1 MSRPRDATVN
11 FGFRT
16 MQSGRNIRENLR
28 HSLRSL
34 LLILPIAIIAIAIL
48 VGGNDRNQEV
58 IESEGTI
65 MLSTTADVAES
76 DTISTPTSTT
86 LRPFNPN
93 TASYRTLIDAGLPRD
108 VAVSIIRWREAGKVY
123 RIKEDLALCHNM
135 TDSLYFALEPY
146 IIIDN
151 EHRLKPK
158 KHNTIAEQLAPKY
171 KTWAEPRPF
180 CLDTVDRDF
189 LREVGFSL
197 RQAELILRYRDI
209 IGNYRSIEEF
219 EECYGVDS
227 TMAARL
233 APYITF
239 PARDT
244 LATPSRL
251 TLPIDIN
258 SADSTTL
265 CLLDGIG
272 AKSAQRIIQYREL
285 LGGYYD
291 TKQILEIDI
300 IQNHNFLKFSSQI
313 YCDSCG
319 IKKISINFAGQN
331 ELMVHPYLSNR
342 MLRRIIKQ
350 RELKGGWS
358 TIDEMIED
366 DIFSEEEAAKIAP
379 YLDFGTNPK

>member
-1 MSRPRDATVN
+1 
-11 FGFRT
+11 
-16 MQSGRNIRENLR
+16 MQSGRNIRDNLR

-48 VGGNDRNQEV
+48 VGGNDRDQEA

-65 MLSTTADVAES
+65 TLSTSGASEES
-76 DTISTPTSTT
+76 DDSSTPASTT
-86 LRPFNPN
+86 LHPFCPN
-93 TASYRTLIDAGLPRD
+93 SANYRTLIDAGVPRD

-123 RIKEDLALCHNM
+123 RIKEDIALCHNM
-135 TDSLYFALEPY
+135 TDSLYFTLEPY
-146 IIIDN
+146 IIIDE

-158 KHNTIAEQLAPKY
+158 KYDTLAEHLAPKH
-171 KTWAEPRPF
+171 KPWAEPRPF
-180 CLDTVDRDF
+180 CLDTVDTDF

-197 RQAELILRYRDI
+197 RQAELIIRYRDI

-219 EECYGVDS
+219 ERCYGVDS
-227 TMAARL
+227 TMVARL
-233 APYITF
+233 APYILF
-239 PARDT
+239 PSRDS
-244 LATPSRL
+244 LATPQRI

-265 CLLDGIG
+265 CMLDGIG
-272 AKSAQRIIQYREL
+272 AKSAQKIVQYREL

-300 IQNHNFLKFSSQI
+300 IQNDNFLKFSPQI